1 MKITPKHRE
10 QINRSLAWTAKRLPY
25 AVHDV
30 IRATKDEMPLIN
42 SCVSVM
48 QGAFK
53 QLITGRK

>member
-10 QINRSLAWTAKRLPY
+10 QIKRNLAQCAKRFPS
-25 AVHDV
+25 AVYDMIHV
-30 IRATKDEMPLIN
+30 TGDEMPLIN

>member
-10 QINRSLAWTAKRLPY
+10 QINRSLAWCAKRLPY
-25 AVHDV
+25 AIHDMIHV
-30 IRATKDEMPLIN
+30 TGDEMPLIN

-48 QGAFK
+48 QHAFK